1 MQFRFP
7 LFCIVFVLIGLF
19 ANAQSA
25 GNITLNV
32 HHHGAEKGFIMVAL
46 YKSEDG
52 FPNDPQ
58 KAILQLKEATKS
70 KITTIRIQSI
80 PLGNYAIAVFH
91 DANSDGKINYN
102 LLGAPTEAYGFS
114 NNARKMFSAPSFKE
128 AMFRHAGETNLK
140 IDIK

>member
-1 MQFRFP
+1 MKFRIL
-7 LFCIVFVLIGLF
+7 LFSAAFSLIGLF
-19 ANAQSA
+19 SNAQSA

-32 HHHGAEKGFIMVAL
+32 HYPGTAKGYIMVAL
-46 YKSEDG
+46 YKSEEG

-58 KAILQLKEATKS
+58 KAILQVKEGTQS
-70 KITTIRIQSI
+70 KITTIRMQSI
-80 PLGNYAIAVFH
+80 PFGNYAIAVFH

-128 AMFRHAGETNLK
+128 AMFRHTGETHLK

>member
-1 MQFRFP
+1 MQLRSF
-7 LFCIVFVLIGLF
+7 LLSIVFSLIGLF
-19 ANAQSA
+19 TNAQSA

-32 HHHGAEKGFIMVAL
+32 HHRGAEKGFIMVAL

-80 PLGNYAIAVFH
+80 PVGNYAIAVFH
-91 DANSDGKINYN
+91 DANNDGKINYN

-128 AMFRHAGETNLK
+128 AMFRHAGETIIK

>member
-1 MQFRFP
+1 MPFRFL
-7 LFCIVFVLIGLF
+7 LFGILLSQLGLV
-19 ANAQSA
+19 ATAQSA
-25 GNITLNV
+25 RDITLNV
-32 HHHGAEKGFIMVAL
+32 HHHGAAKGFIMVAL

-58 KAILQLKEATKS
+58 KAILQIKEATQS
-70 KITTIRIQSI
+70 KITTIRMQSI
-80 PLGNYAIAVFH
+80 PFGNYAIAVFH